1 MNNKNKQN
9 ERLNEMHQAQLEK
22 VSAVKRSLYDK
33 GFWVPQAK
41 KQDSFM
47 VRIME
52 QNRKSAEIAL
62 RNLLNDPLRH

>member
-1 MNNKNKQN
+1 MNNKNK
-9 ERLNEMHQAQLEK
+9 LNEMHQAQLEK
-22 VSAVKRSLYDK
+22 VSAVKRSLYNK
-33 GFWVPQAK
+33 GFWVPVK